1 MILIESNNNF
11 VAKIFASLFEQRK
24 LFVTLDQS
32 SNHFFK
38 LNLNIENNILKIVHA
53 EKNFIFKLPITF
65 DHIFADIYDYLST
78 LNIEFSSLKYN
89 PIVQSI
95 IFSKNKIYLGAIHNS
110 IIKNLIL
117 NFDLGFDKVVLY
129 KIIWPND
136 KNIQLNKLD
145 THMTN
150 LKNKLKEINLNV
162 QFVTSTGK
170 VQLIIN

>member
-11 VAKIFASLFEQRK
+11 ASKIFSSLFEQRK

-38 LNLNIENNILKIVHA
+38 LNLNIESNILKIVHA
-53 EKNFIFKLPITF
+53 EKNFIYKLPITF
-65 DHIFADIYDYLST
+65 DHIFADIYDYLSSSH
-78 LNIEFSSLKYN
+78 IEFSSFQYN
-89 PIVQSI
+89 PIIQSI
-95 IFSKNKIYLGAIHNS
+95 IFSKKKIYLGAIHNS

-117 NFDLGFDKVVLY
+117 NSESGFDKVVLY

-136 KNIQLNKLD
+136 KDIQLNKLD

-150 LKNKLKEINLNV
+150 LKNKLKEINLDV
-162 QFVTSTGK
+162 QFVTSSGK